1 MDFFSVWFWNF
12 PFWSYNNIRI
22 RKNFLALSVV
32 SAKSNILNVFRN
44 MKRSDLKDSMIAND
58 NLWTDNDSSETD
70 RYEDWLRQADFQWFE
85 SAVTSKAVVLPV
97 RSLGSKQVM
106 LDLCKW
112 LKSWISNSSRL
123 VINDVLV
130 ISVGGNTNFQNN
142 KNNLFL

>member
-1 MDFFSVWFWNF
+1 
-12 PFWSYNNIRI
+12 
-22 RKNFLALSVV
+22 
-32 SAKSNILNVFRN
+32 